1 MKLSWL
7 LIAAAFSTACND
19 DNSAKHQPVDGGV
32 DAHGGGKPM
41 GTGGSAPVG
50 EGGLPPS
57 SEGGKPPPPDT
68 GVPTMPAMF
77 DTSIKL
83 VGSDPAD
90 GAKNVPATAW
100 IVLQFDDPVR
110 AKATN
115 AVALDCGKSTP
126 AIDVDVTAHAL
137 VVNPRGHLPSGAMC
151 SVRLPDGSSIGF
163 TVATAGDPAV
173 LAYDRDEG
181 KALDPFPDD
190 YYLVSD
196 STTTTGYRVD
206 IPVPK
211 VDAALMGLFAA
222 AIDPTKKLDGM
233 SPLAPIAIRLPD
245 VLDPS
250 TVPKTT
256 ADSLDPLATLGLF
269 DIDPRSADY
278 GKRVPFDV
286 LIRDE
291 KNVDMSDAHS
301 LIVWPSIPL
310 RARGHYAFAVTTR
323 ALVSPSRPLQ
333 PSAFFQAAAGSR
345 PSTDGEK
352 RLAPF
357 LGTVLSE
364 LQKTTPPLR
373 TEDLAMALGITVRSI
388 DDIPS
393 DLVSIREQ
401 TFAADPPGF
410 SVINAVAD
418 TTKGS
423 DVAAI
428 VTGKWS
434 PPQWSSD
441 GKFIDR
447 DSNGKPKLGATKDIP
462 FTLAVPK
469 TSGKAPIVMYQH
481 GQPGSSEK
489 EVPQIAREGFA
500 KAGFAVIGFTD
511 YANREIIP
519 DGNIVTL
526 NQNALITLLTNHNLP
541 DYLSLLTHA
550 EQLSFIRM
558 LPTLKTL
565 DVLPLGSSD
574 GAPDLDLSQPIG
586 YFGISQGSVHGTG
599 LLAFAPEIHA
609 AALTVGAGR
618 FTATLIHQDWEVL
631 YQAIGAVYPTFL
643 HADFYAGMGVI
654 QMGFDHQDPQ
664 NLAHFLYQ
672 EPISLSNHSRASVLA
687 TEGLGDTMV
696 PFYAER
702 AGAYAIGLPQIQPAA
717 EAVPFLTP
725 IDAPVTANI
734 DSKTTGGFFQYVP
747 SGYMGATPSPGC
759 VANKETE
766 GHYCAQ
772 DAAEAI
778 DQRIKYFVSALAG
791 VPSITGPRPAG
802 GD

>member
-1 MKLSWL
+1 MKPGWVL
-7 LIAAAFSTACND
+7 LAAALSAACD
-19 DNSAKHQPVDGGV
+19 SDNSANRHPVDGGT
-32 DAHGGGKPM
+32 DAGDGGMRM
-41 GTGGSAPVG
+41 GIDP
-50 EGGLPPS
+50 
-57 SEGGKPPPPDT
+57 
-68 GVPTMPAMF
+68 
-77 DTSIKL
+77 SIKL

-90 GAKNVPATAW
+90 GATNVPRTAW
-100 IVLQFDDPVR
+100 VVLQFDDPAR

-115 AVALDCGKSTP
+115 EVALDCGESTP
-126 AIDVDVTAHAL
+126 AIDVDVTEHAL
-137 VVNPRGHLPSGAMC
+137 VVNPRGDLPAGAMC

-163 TVATAGDPAV
+163 TATTAGAPAV
-173 LAYDRDEG
+173 VPYDRDEG

-190 YYLVSD
+190 YYLVAD
-196 STTTTGYRVD
+196 SSTSTGYRVN

-211 VDAALMGLFAA
+211 VDTALQALFAA
-222 AIDPTKKLDGM
+222 AIDPANKLDGM

-245 VLDPS
+245 ALDPTS
-250 TVPKTT
+250 VPRTT
-256 ADSLDPLATLGLF
+256 ADSLDPFAALGLF
-269 DIDPRSADY
+269 DIDPKSEDH
-278 GKRVPFDV
+278 GKRIPFDV
-286 LIRDE
+286 LVRDE
-291 KNVDMSDAHS
+291 KNVDGSDAHS
-301 LIVWPSIPL
+301 LIVWPSVPL
-310 RARGHYAFAVTTR
+310 KARGHYAFAVTTR

-333 PSAFFQAAAGSR
+333 PSAFFEAAAGSS

-357 LGTVLSE
+357 LGSVLGE
-364 LQKTTPPLR
+364 LRKTTPPLR
-373 TEDLAMALGITVRSI
+373 TEDLALALGITVRSI

-393 DLVSIREQ
+393 DLLSIREQ
-401 TFAADPPGF
+401 TFAADPPAF
-410 SVINAVAD
+410 TVDKVDAD
-418 TTKGS
+418 PTKGTE
-423 DVAAI
+423 VAAI
-428 VTGKWS
+428 VHGTWS

-447 DSNGKPKLGATKDIP
+447 DAKGKPKPGAAKGIP
-462 FTLAVPK
+462 FTLALPK
-469 TSGKAPIVMYQH
+469 SPAGAAPIIMYQH

-511 YANREIIP
+511 FANRVVIP
-519 DGNIVTL
+519 DGNLVTL
-526 NQNALITLLTNHNLP
+526 NTNALITLLGSKNLP

-550 EQLSFIRM
+550 EQLSFVRM
-558 LPTLKTL
+558 LSTLDSI
-565 DVLPLGSSD
+565 DVLPF
-574 GAPDLDLSQPIG
+574 GAPDGMPDLDPTRPIG

-618 FTATLIHQDWEVL
+618 FTATLVHQDWEVL
-631 YQAIGAVYPTFL
+631 YSGIGGVFPTFT

-664 NLAHFLYQ
+664 NLAHFLYD
-672 EPISLSNHSRASVLA
+672 EPISLANHSRASVLA

-702 AGAYAIGLPQIQPAA
+702 AGAYALGIPQIPPAA

-725 IDAPVTANI
+725 IDAPVNANI
-734 DSKTTGGFFQYVP
+734 DGKTTAAFFQYVP
-747 SGYMGATPSPGC
+747 SGYMAATPTPGC
-759 VANKETE
+759 VAPKQTE

-778 DQRIKYFVSALAG
+778 DQRIEYFTSALAG
-791 VPSITGPRPAG
+791 TPTITGPRPAT